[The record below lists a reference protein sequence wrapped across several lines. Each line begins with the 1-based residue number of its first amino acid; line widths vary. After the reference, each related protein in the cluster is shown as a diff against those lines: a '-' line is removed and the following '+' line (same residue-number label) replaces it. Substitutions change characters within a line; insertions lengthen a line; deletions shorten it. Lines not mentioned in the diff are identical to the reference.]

1 MAVKYT
7 WSIDAHKHETSGNKY
22 ISNCSYK
29 CTASESSYS
38 AFVMGNVV
46 LDRPS
51 DSDMLDYETFLGSD
65 DTKLV
70 AAVKAKLGASVVSEK
85 EIDDALN
92 ILKIAK
98 KQKNNNPIN
107 NDEELIRENFI

>member
-70 AAVKAKLGASVVSEK
+70 AAVKAKLGAKVVSEK
-85 EIDDALN
+85 ETEANTL
-92 ILKIAK
+92 LTAQKTPTHVWTSGPAAK
-98 KQKNNNPIN
+98 
-107 NDEELIRENFI
+107 

>member
-38 AFVMGNVV
+38 AFVMGNVL

-51 DSDMLDYETFLGSD
+51 DSDMVDYKTFLGSD

-85 EIDDALN
+85 ETEANTL
-92 ILKIAK
+92 LTAQKTPTHVWTSGPGAK
-98 KQKNNNPIN
+98 
-107 NDEELIRENFI
+107 

>member
-70 AAVKAKLGASVVSEK
+70 AAVKAKLGAKVVSEK
-85 EIDDALN
+85 ETEANTL
-92 ILKIAK
+92 LTAQKTPTHVWTSGPGAK
-98 KQKNNNPIN
+98 
-107 NDEELIRENFI
+107 

>member
-51 DSDMLDYETFLGSD
+51 DSDMVDYETFLGSD

-70 AAVKAKLGASVVSEK
+70 AAVKAKLGASVVSENETEANTLLTAQK
-85 EIDDALN
+85 TPTHVWTSGPG
-92 ILKIAK
+92 AK
-98 KQKNNNPIN
+98 
-107 NDEELIRENFI
+107 